1 MKVRDVL
8 RFASMENGEQ
18 CVMTFGLN
26 LMLLLFA
33 ISWDFPQQVRK
44 KIGFAPSYIRP
55 YYFSRTSSKTSIL
68 WTGFGEDPSGQC
80 GLPRE

>member
-8 RFASMENGEQ
+8 RFVSMENGEQ

-33 ISWDFPQQVRK
+33 ISWDSPQLVK
-44 KIGFAPSYIRP
+44 PKNNSTSIYLNGTFIIRC
-55 YYFSRTSSKTSIL
+55 TSSKTSIL
-68 WTGFGEDPSGQC
+68 WTGLGEDSYG
-80 GLPRE
+80 